1 MDLGIKGKVALVT
14 ASSGGLGAAIART
27 LAAEGAKVAI
37 TGTNRDKLDKT
48 EAAIKAAGGTVI
60 SLVWDLGDLAL
71 IEPSI
76 ARIEKEL
83 GPIDILVNNTGGPP
97 PSPAAGQAQDVWTKH
112 FNSMV
117 LSVIAI
123 TDRVLPGMRARKWGR
138 VLTSTSMGTIVPIP
152 NLGVSNTL
160 RASLV
165 GWSKTVSREV
175 AKEGV
180 TVNVISPGRILTD
193 RIYQIDGAA
202 AKREGKTIEEVAAAS
217 QATIPAG
224 RYGDPQEFA
233 DVATFLCSARAS
245 YVTGSNVRV
254 DGGVI
259 PNV

>member
-14 ASSGGLGAAIART
+14 ASSGGLGAAIADV
-27 LAAEGAKVAI
+27 LVEEGVAVAI
-37 TGTNRDKLDKT
+37 TGTNAEKLEKT
-48 EAAIKAAGGTVI
+48 AAGLRAKGGKVV
-60 SLVWDLGDLAL
+60 SLVWDLGDLSL

-76 ARIEKEL
+76 AKIEAEL

-112 FNSMV
+112 FQSMV

-123 TDRVLPGMRARKWGR
+123 TDRVLPGMKARKWGR
-138 VLTSTSMGTIVPIP
+138 VITSTSMGVVAPIP

-175 AKEGV
+175 AKEGI
-180 TVNVISPGRILTD
+180 TVNVMAPGRIDTD
-193 RIYQIDGAA
+193 RVKAIDAGA
-202 AKREGKTIEEVAAAS
+202 AKREGRSIEEVAAAS
-217 QATIPAG
+217 AATIPMG
-224 RYGDPQEFA
+224 RYGTPREFA
-233 DVATFLCSARAS
+233 DVAGFLASARAS
-245 YVTGSNVRV
+245 YVTGSVIRV

>member
-1 MDLGIKGKVALVT
+1 MGELAVPAEALYGASTQRAVENFPISGQRMDPAIIHAYGLIK
-14 ASSGGLGAAIART
+14 
-27 LAAEGAKVAI
+27 
-37 TGTNRDKLDKT
+37 
-48 EAAIKAAGGTVI
+48 EAAAMANAKLGTLPEEV
-60 SLVWDLGDLAL
+60 A
-71 IEPSI
+71 ERI
-76 ARIEKEL
+76 A
-83 GPIDILVNNTGGPP
+83 
-97 PSPAAGQAQDVWTKH
+97 Q
-112 FNSMV
+112 
-117 LSVIAI
+117 
-123 TDRVLPGMRARKWGR
+123 
-138 VLTSTSMGTIVPIP
+138 
-152 NLGVSNTL
+152 
-160 RASLV
+160 
-165 GWSKTVSREV
+165 VSREV